1 MTVSPATQ
9 LARQGVAVLQLHDA
23 SLNARL
29 YDGFM
34 RRHDDNDV
42 RKTHLFN
49 GRYENIYLTEQ
60 HVPALAE
67 LSARVRELAV
77 DILQR
82 RHFRLGCWFN
92 YMPPQAVTT
101 RHNHDDGFELLS
113 AVYYVRV
120 PENSGEL
127 VLHGDTVQ
135 RVKPEEGRLVFFPPA
150 LDHEVT
156 RNNSD
161 QGRLSIAF
169 NIIEDDAHQ

>member
-1 MTVSPATQ
+1 MTIPPALQ
-9 LARQGVAVLQLHDA
+9 LARQGFAVLQLDDA
-23 SLNARL
+23 SLNTRL
-29 YDGFM
+29 YDGFLQ
-34 RRHDDNDV
+34 RRDDSDV

-67 LSARVRELAV
+67 LSTRVRELAAG
-77 DILQR
+77 ILQHH
-82 RHFRLGCWFN
+82 HFHLGCWFN

-127 VLHGDTVQ
+127 VLHGDVEQ
-135 RVKPEEGRLVFFPPA
+135 RIKPEEGRLVFFPPA

-156 RNNSD
+156 RNNSE

>member
-1 MTVSPATQ
+1 MTTPPALQ
-9 LARQGVAVLQLHDA
+9 LARQGFAILPLGDA
-23 SLNARL
+23 NLNTRL

-34 RRHDDNDV
+34 QRRDDSDV

-49 GRYENIYLTEQ
+49 GRYENIYLTDQ

-67 LSARVRELAV
+67 LSARVREQAA
-77 DILQR
+77 DILQHR
-82 RHFRLGCWFN
+82 RFYLGCWFN

-127 VLHGDTVQ
+127 ILHGDSAQ
-135 RVKPEEGRLVFFPPA
+135 RIRPEEGRLVFFSPA

-169 NIIEDDAHQ
+169 NIIENDAHQ